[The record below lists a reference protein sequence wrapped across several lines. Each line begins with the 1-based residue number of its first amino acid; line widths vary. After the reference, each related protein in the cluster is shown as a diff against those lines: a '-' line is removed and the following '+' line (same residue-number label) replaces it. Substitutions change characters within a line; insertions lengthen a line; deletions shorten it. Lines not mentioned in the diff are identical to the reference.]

1 MDENQNNDINNDMND
16 VQESEGV
23 LEETNEN
30 MNLEEKLQS
39 DGGLSDILG
48 LVPGLGVRNIV
59 VQSPVEQEDTPVE
72 SVVETSTEVMDS
84 MEEDTESY
92 MDDDA
97 V

>member
-1 MDENQNNDINNDMND
+1 MEENQNNDINNDQGSGVFYDGVGENLDLGEEHDLEDISKDD
-16 VQESEGV
+16 V
-23 LEETNEN
+23 
-30 MNLEEKLQS
+30 
-39 DGGLSDILG
+39 LG

-59 VQSPVEQEDTPVE
+59 VQDSVTQQETAPVE

-84 MEEDTESY
+84 IEEETESY